1 LQICEVDMNASK
13 FSNSMFVVLLICAAA
28 VAADEMPVTVELT
41 EIHMCCG
48 VCRKAVEKAVA
59 EVEGAKVAID
69 EEEWAATVTAPDAK
83 TAQAAL
89 NEIAKAGFSG
99 KIEDEAVAKQVAFE
113 EVKTPDGKV
122 KKLTVSHIHNCCRGC
137 ANAIIEAIEGVDGV
151 SSHTV
156 EPKKVEVVVEGDF
169 VAADLVKAICDAGF
183 YPQVK

>member
-1 LQICEVDMNASK
+1 LLNCEVKMNASK
-13 FSNSMFVVLLICAAA
+13 LVNSMLVALVVCAVA
-28 VAADEMPVTVELT
+28 VAAEEAPVRVELS

-69 EEEWAATVTAPDAK
+69 EEEWTATVTAPDIK

-89 NEIAKAGFSG
+89 DEIAKAGFSG
-99 KIEDEAVAKQVAFE
+99 KIEDEAVAKQVAFKK
-113 EVKTPDGKV
+113 VKTADGKV
-122 KKLTVSHIHNCCRGC
+122 AKLEVTHLHNCCKGC
-137 ANAIIEAIEGVDGV
+137 SEAIIEAIEGVEGV
-151 SSHTV
+151 TSHSVKPKQV
-156 EPKKVEVVVEGDF
+156 EFVVEGDF